1 MQGIVLKTNLLF
13 PKAIQQ
19 KEDPETPQ
27 MEKQIALGVQKTL
40 YCCSIQWFCLQM
52 GKAPEKMHVKLSLWW
67 SSQSINLWLGCI
79 LVEVMRGKYQQKLT
93 VLGDTKTDHSLLQE
107 AGVLQIYGWTHA
119 VTSKRYKDRFWRA
132 FLGIVITPLIMNSFL
147 NKN

>member
-40 YCCSIQWFCLQM
+40 YI
-52 GKAPEKMHVKLSLWW
+52 
-67 SSQSINLWLGCI
+67 I
-79 LVEVMRGKYQQKLT
+79 
-93 VLGDTKTDHSLLQE
+93 LLQHT
-107 AGVLQIYGWTHA
+107 AILPADG
-119 VTSKRYKDRFWRA
+119 
-132 FLGIVITPLIMNSFL
+132 
-147 NKN
+147 